1 MQLVLNESGYP
12 REDEEIAA
20 CDEACRALTVPFN
33 AGLGFV
39 DPVTVAAAVQIT
51 TTLIGSVGNSKDAAR
66 LQANADAFKMAANGD
81 QLALE
86 YLRYRSGRFGTND
99 APADSEFA
107 KRYGTPIGGWAT
119 DVAKNDAFR
128 LYNQALAIWGI
139 APEEAGGSG
148 GQPNP
153 STYFGGTTLPRVTTT
168 ASMSFLPLLAI
179 GGLLL
184 FFGMKGR
191 R

>member
-1 MQLVLNESGYP
+1 MQLVLNQSGYP
-12 REDEEIAA
+12 REDMEIAE
-20 CDEACRALTVPFN
+20 CDEACQAVTVPFKN
-33 AGLGFV
+33 GMGFV

-51 TTLIGSVGNSKDAAR
+51 QALIGTANQKDAGR
-66 LQANADAFKMAANGD
+66 LQANADAFKMAAAGD

-86 YLRYRSGRFGTND
+86 YLRYRSGRFGTNN

-139 APEEAGGSG
+139 TPEEAGGSG
-148 GQPNP
+148 GQANP
-153 STYFGGTTLPRVTTT
+153 SSMPFTGTTLPRVTTT
-168 ASMSFLPLLAI
+168 GAISFLPLVALA
-179 GGLLL
+179 GVML
-184 FFGMKGR
+184 FFGTR
-191 R
+191 RR

>member
-1 MQLVLNESGYP
+1 
-12 REDEEIAA
+12 
-20 CDEACRALTVPFN
+20 
-33 AGLGFV
+33 
-39 DPVTVAAAVQIT
+39 
-51 TTLIGSVGNSKDAAR
+51 
-66 LQANADAFKMAANGD
+66 MAANGD

-86 YLRYRSGRFGTND
+86 YLRYRSGRFGQND

-139 APEEAGGSG
+139 TPEEAGGSG

-153 STYFGGTTLPRVTTT
+153 SYFGGTTLPKVTTT
-168 ASMSFLPLLAI
+168 AAMSFLPLVALA
-179 GGLLL
+179 GAML
-184 FFGMKGR
+184 FFGSR
-191 R
+191 RR